1 MAPRRDAPIFR
12 LQRAA
17 PEAAAPAAPA
27 PAQPQTAPAA
37 QAPSQT
43 QAQPQTQPQPQP
55 TQPLQAAPQE
65 GARYYSL
72 HRQAGRQPDA
82 TPLPPAVYLDG
93 LPVDLT
99 TPPSSTDLAAPP
111 AQPALIRNSNG
122 RLQAA
127 PDTEVTDQP

>member
-12 LQRAA
+12 LQRTAPDAPVAA
-17 PEAAAPAAPA
+17 STPPTPTPAPAARAEPQA
-27 PAQPQTAPAA
+27 AQPQTP
-37 QAPSQT
+37 
-43 QAQPQTQPQPQP
+43 PQP
-55 TQPLQAAPQE
+55 LAAAPQE

-82 TPLPPAVYLDG
+82 TPLPATVYLDA
-93 LPVDLT
+93 LPVELT
-99 TPPSSTDLAAPP
+99 APPAATDLAEPP

-127 PDTEVTDQP
+127 PDTEVQDQP